1 MGFDYYFL
9 FWTRSTGF
17 LGLFIACGEAPFGRR
32 PVYPDNHVDPVKLFL
47 TLGFDFIHFSPHRQH
62 ESGLNRCPKL
72 PAPKAFLSWIASWK
86 SAFSLVDL
94 ACLFLFSKKL
104 ESFPL
109 FYGLTLVFF
118 LQKGHYCVFYLLVV
132 LGGELAV
139 PFTRNPLNAGLNPRP
154 RILYCRFLNHFDRTP
169 RNRRSWTSS
178 DPEGSSDKWRGPCRG
193 SIPICTVF

>member
-1 MGFDYYFL
+1 MDSIVFTFFPIVNTNLAWIDAPNFQRPRPFYPGYPARLGIAYYAKPG
-9 FWTRSTGF
+9 WS
-17 LGLFIACGEAPFGRR
+17 
-32 PVYPDNHVDPVKLFL
+32 
-47 TLGFDFIHFSPHRQH
+47 
-62 ESGLNRCPKL
+62 
-72 PAPKAFLSWIASWK
+72 
-86 SAFSLVDL
+86 
-94 ACLFLFSKKL
+94 CLFLFSKKL
-104 ESFPL
+104 ESIPL
-109 FYGLTLVFF
+109 FYGLALVFF

-193 SIPICTVF
+193 SIPVWTVFLGLQKDSTAGAQPSRPGILIWNYI